1 MKKIL
6 VPIDGSKASRKA
18 AEQAITIAKQ
28 FGSEVKLVTVVN
40 LPSEEKYAFFGVNVQ
55 NAFYSNRK
63 AMLKELINQE
73 SKMLNSIISTLDYA
87 DVKLDKIVL
96 EGVAYEQILKLSKEE
111 NFDLIVMGR
120 RGFSHIE
127 RFFIGSVTQR
137 VISDAHC
144 PVLVVNE

>member
-18 AEQAITIAKQ
+18 AEQAISIAKQ
-28 FGSEVKLVTVVN
+28 FGSEVKLVTIVN

-55 NAFYSNRK
+55 NAFYANRK
-63 AMLKELINQE
+63 EMLKELINQE
-73 SKMLNSIISTLDYA
+73 SKMLSSIISTLDYA
-87 DVKLDKIVL
+87 DVKLDKLVL
-96 EGVAYEQILKLSKEE
+96 EGVAYEQILKLSKKE

-120 RGFSHIE
+120 RGFSNIE

>member
-18 AEQAITIAKQ
+18 AEQAISIAKQ
-28 FGSEVKLVTVVN
+28 FGSEVKLVTIVN

-55 NAFYSNRK
+55 NAFYANRK
-63 AMLKELINQE
+63 EMLKELINQE
-73 SKMLNSIISTLDYA
+73 SKMLSSIISTLDYA
-87 DVKLDKIVL
+87 DVKLDKLVL
-96 EGVAYEQILKLSKEE
+96 EGVAYEQILNLSKKE

-120 RGFSHIE
+120 RGFSNIE

>member
-18 AEQAITIAKQ
+18 AEQAISIAKQ
-28 FGSEVKLVTVVN
+28 FGSEIKLVTVVN

-63 AMLKELINQE
+63 AMLKELIDQE
-73 SKMLNSIISTLDYA
+73 NKMLNSIIDTLDYA
-87 DVKLDKIVL
+87 DIKLDKIVL

-111 NFDLIVMGR
+111 NYDLIVMGR

>member
-18 AEQAITIAKQ
+18 AEQAISIAKQ
-28 FGSEVKLVTVVN
+28 FGSEIKLVTVVN

-63 AMLKELINQE
+63 AMLKELIDQE
-73 SKMLNSIISTLDYA
+73 NKMLNSIIDTLDHA
-87 DVKLDKIVL
+87 DIKLDKIVL

-111 NFDLIVMGR
+111 NFDLIVIGR
-120 RGFSHIE
+120 RGFSNIE

>member
-18 AEQAITIAKQ
+18 AEQAISIAKQ
-28 FGSEVKLVTVVN
+28 FGSVVKLVTVVN

-55 NAFYSNRK
+55 NAFYANRK
-63 AMLKELINQE
+63 EMLKELINQE
-73 SKMLNSIISTLDYA
+73 SKMLSSIISTLDYA
-87 DVKLDKIVL
+87 DVKLDKLVL

-120 RGFSHIE
+120 RGFSNIE

>member
-18 AEQAITIAKQ
+18 AEEAIYMANQ
-28 FGSEVKLVTVVN
+28 CGGEVKLVTVVN

-55 NAFYSNRK
+55 NAFSANRK
-63 AMLKELINQE
+63 AMLSALINQE
-73 SKMLNSIISTLDYA
+73 NKMLNSIISTLDYK
-87 DVKLDKIVL
+87 DIKLEKVVL
-96 EGVAYEQILKLSKEE
+96 EGIAYEQILKLCKEE

-137 VISDAHC
+137 VISDSHC
-144 PVLVVNE
+144 PVLVINE